1 MFGIIAEYLV
11 VVMIVLSRKG
21 AKALSGV
28 WDDFRVLEVVMRRIS
43 RKDAKALS
51 GVWDDFRVLEV
62 VMRRISR
69 KGAKALSGVWDN
81 CGVFGG
87 CDDSFITQRR
97 KGAKGCLG

>member
-1 MFGIIAEYLV
+1 
-11 VVMIVLSRKG
+11 
-21 AKALSGV
+21 
-28 WDDFRVLEVVMRRIS
+28 MRRIS
-43 RKDAKALS
+43 RKDAKAQR

-69 KGAKALSGVWDN
+69 KGAKTLSGVWDN

-97 KGAKGCLG
+97 KGAKGVFGIIAEYLVVVMIVLSRKGAKWCLG